1 MATSTIVLLTTGGT
15 VAATTTA
22 DGAVPALSAA
32 DLLPDLSA
40 PRTDPLP
47 DITVSAVDLMSV
59 DSSAMTSAD
68 RSRIIGAI
76 GDALAGPEVVAVVV
90 THGTDTMEETAYLAD
105 LFHTDERPVVF
116 TGAQFPA
123 DAPTPTAR
131 ATSRTPCVW
140 QPIRHRAARAPWWCS
155 VAGCGPRGAF
165 SRYPPTIRSHSTRP
179 IQICHGR

>member
-1 MATSTIVLLTTGGT
+1 MDPWQRRRSSCFTTGGT

-32 DLLPDLSA
+32 DLLPDLST

-76 GDALAGPEVVAVVV
+76 GDTL
-90 THGTDTMEETAYLAD
+90 
-105 LFHTDERPVVF
+105 
-116 TGAQFPA
+116 
-123 DAPTPTAR
+123 
-131 ATSRTPCVW
+131 
-140 QPIRHRAARAPWWCS
+140 PIRKSWPSW
-155 VAGCGPRGAF
+155 
-165 SRYPPTIRSHSTRP
+165 
-179 IQICHGR
+179 